1 MNVNPDV
8 DIMQWSVLQFNTGA
22 ANPFVIKCGATP
34 SLELVVKAQAKIQD
48 KSGKEMV
55 SVVPPPST
63 LSGLSLDEIRQVL
76 MRLPEAFCQLAL
88 AKTADGTRARFARLY
103 KTLAIRVPAL
113 KSSMPDAD
121 VEPSR
126 DLSTASMSFKRLG

>member
-88 AKTADGTRARFARLY
+88 AAQQS
-103 KTLAIRVPAL
+103 AL
-113 KSSMPDAD
+113 KIHSH
-121 VEPSR
+121 
-126 DLSTASMSFKRLG
+126 LGQEFPLVPFVICRHR